1 VEEDMDAVR
10 KAAEQVRFPFNRYEI
25 LNRLSSLPE
34 PKAKMKK
41 ALKDRMRYLAA
52 SYISLATFVDDEDV
66 EIVFKSRTSKRSKEI
81 FQKVLKDIERAQ
93 RQMKQFRLLG

>member
-1 VEEDMDAVR
+1 MDAVR

-52 SYISLATFVDDEDV
+52 IYISLATFVDDEDIEV
-66 EIVFKSRTSKRSKEI
+66 VFKNRKSKKSRIIFLKVTKEI
-81 FQKVLKDIERAQ
+81 EKAKREMQKFKILNKI
-93 RQMKQFRLLG
+93 

>member
-1 VEEDMDAVR
+1 MDEVR

-41 ALKDRMRYLAA
+41 ALKDRMRHLAA
-52 SYISLATFVDDEDV
+52 AYVSLATFVDDEDI
-66 EIVFKSRTSKRSKEI
+66 EFSFKYKKSRKTRAIYLKVIKNIKKAQKE
-81 FQKVLKDIERAQ
+81 
-93 RQMKQFRLLG
+93 MWQFKPLEHIQ

>member
-1 VEEDMDAVR
+1 MDAVH

-41 ALKDRMRYLAA
+41 ALKERMKYLAA
-52 SYISLATFVDDEDV
+52 VYVSLATFVDDEDV
-66 EIVFKSRTSKRSKEI
+66 EMVFKNKKSRQSKEV
-81 FQKVLKDIERAQ
+81 FQKVLKAMERAQ
-93 RQMKQFRLLG
+93 RQMKQFRLLD